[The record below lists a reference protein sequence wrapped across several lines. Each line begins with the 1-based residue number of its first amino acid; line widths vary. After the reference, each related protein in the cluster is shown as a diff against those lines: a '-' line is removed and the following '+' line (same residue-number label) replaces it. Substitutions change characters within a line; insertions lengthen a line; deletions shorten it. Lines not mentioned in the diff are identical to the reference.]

1 MAATDPFYNKYG
13 GHASPDF
20 SSMIKGQ
27 EALNQSIGSAFQGVR
42 DLLQQTENIYK
53 ENNTLNM
60 QEYLKSKL
68 EEEGLKAEPIDKT
81 AIQRQFGNMIN
92 MDKLVETFGAKKKEM
107 ELRATEKAAEV
118 ASGIADPLKSRETF
132 MQAMRDFGAPEPL
145 VAASTQNY
153 ADANALRFTD
163 YEITKTRERDARTAS
178 LEQEIRNIGPQG
190 EAAAIIMLTKDLPE
204 EEQAT
209 EAMRLREHMRKRK
222 EVTPE
227 ARETIDHYMNMEKV
241 LGEQEVQQQEAMV
254 AELEAQH
261 AALQRTGIPEESY
274 KLAEQIMSADLGSSV
289 HGAIRD
295 KVVNWVEGFAKNNDG
310 ARVKN
315 IYDTLIDNG
324 VEAKDAAAILALTFQ
339 EVYQG
344 DRLLG
349 NNLRKEHIDQMI
361 VRAEALGKNALNRYA
376 LTNQISTAR
385 ANVTKTQLRVLENQ
399 ERLRKQLLDGTINY
413 NLGVE
418 GAQNVD
424 TIYNQAKETG
434 RAPSEKVEAKP
445 LPSNL
450 QQTFGQLEKEH
461 GLSSGFLARLAYVE
475 STNNPNAR
483 NPKSD
488 AKGMFQIIDSTAKS
502 HGVRNPFDPVES
514 AQFSARYA
522 AAHFKKLRSALGR
535 TPTDGELYLAHQQG
549 VAGALRLLQNP
560 QALAS
565 SIVGTRAV
573 LDNGGTVSMTAAQFA
588 NKWIDKFENVSVP
601 DNKTGNASEEAPFDW
616 TTDKAILERAER
628 NRALAEQEWDRSK
641 VTSKISRG
649 NTKVQQEF
657 GPKAFTGT
665 SAPAA
670 QSLLQQAANS
680 TRNAPVKANTP
691 AQPNKVVVASLASMS
706 STERETYLAK
716 LTLKHG
722 KQYVDRLRAELKKAG
737 A

>member
-92 MDKLVETFGAKKKEM
+92 MDKLVETFGAEKKEM
-107 ELRATEKAAEV
+107 ELRATEKAAEI

-145 VAASTQNY
+145 VSASTQNY

-241 LGEQEVQQQEAMV
+241 LGEQEVQQQEAIV

-295 KVVNWVEGFAKNNDG
+295 KVVNWVEGFARKSNDG

-349 NNLRKEHIDQMI
+349 NNLRKEHIDQMV

-376 LTNQISTAR
+376 LTNQISAAR

-450 QQTFGQLEKEH
+450 QQTFRQLEKQH

-514 AQFSARYA
+514 ARFSARYA
-522 AAHFKKLRSALGR
+522 ASNFKKLRSALGR

-549 VAGALRLLQNP
+549 AAGALRLLQNP

-601 DNKTGNASEEAPFDW
+601 GNKTGNTSEEVPFDW

-628 NRALAEQEWDRSK
+628 NRKLAEQEQDKPKDVSNNL
-641 VTSKISRG
+641 G
-649 NTKVQQEF
+649 NTRVKEEF
-657 GPKAFTGT
+657 GPKAFTGV
-665 SAPAA
+665 SNPAA
-670 QSLLQQAANS
+670 QSLLWQAANS
-680 TRNAPVKANTP
+680 SKKAPVEVDARTVR
-691 AQPNKVVVASLASMS
+691 QLVSMS
-706 STERETYLAK
+706 ARERETHLAK

-722 KQYVDRLRAELKKAG
+722 KSYVDRLRTELKKAG